1 MRNDKDLKIAKRVY
15 KAHYKNV
22 LAFVF
27 LQNMVIFSIPTPS
40 LVHERE
46 FVSTSSSTL
55 TETEIGFFSFLV
67 ARHSTI
73 LYVLLIWSL
82 SLIGY
87 SQ

>member
-67 ARHSTI
+67 ARHSTV